1 MPSAIWRSI
10 NRRRGRRHRVLASIL
25 RGGISGATARILDTL
40 SADALQTAWMITR
53 RWTDSNEV
61 AIHLLQLPMK
71 GRRAGSAFLANPGV
85 HRVMLVRELAFRG
98 HLTAAFEALGT
109 NIGPLEAD
117 SFGSLA
123 TMGGVPA
130 DTAAAVFA
138 RWLHDRSIW
147 YATALPWWA
156 ARADTASL
164 IRATIRAED
173 ELAAAAS
180 PLARRDWSYRA
191 SAARAY
197 LSLARHST
205 DALTRFQQLPDSL
218 CAGCY
223 LDRLTKSRV
232 LDSLGKHAEAEAALM
247 ERPHVLLSPVE
258 VTVASARATVAEKLQ
273 HYETAARAYEFVAR
287 AWSSG
292 DAELQAHAT
301 QASMKAGQL
310 AGDQPQGARLSP
322 SR

>member
-1 MPSAIWRSI
+1 
-10 NRRRGRRHRVLASIL
+10 
-25 RGGISGATARILDTL
+25 
-40 SADALQTAWMITR
+40 
-53 RWTDSNEV
+53 
-61 AIHLLQLPMK
+61 
-71 GRRAGSAFLANPGV
+71 
-85 HRVMLVRELAFRG
+85 
-98 HLTAAFEALGT
+98 
-109 NIGPLEAD
+109 
-117 SFGSLA
+117 
-123 TMGGVPA
+123 
-130 DTAAAVFA
+130 
-138 RWLHDRSIW
+138 
-147 YATALPWWA
+147 
-156 ARADTASL
+156 L

-191 SAARAY
+191 SAVRAY
-197 LSLARHST
+197 LSLARHSP
-205 DALTRFQQLPDSL
+205 DALTRFQQLSDSL

-247 ERPHVLLSPVE
+247 ERPHSLITPLE

-292 DAELQAHAT
+292 DAAQQAHAT

-310 AGDQPQGARLSP
+310 AGDQPQRARLSP